1 MHAVGQEQDT
11 APAGDQPGGSAVP
24 TAPPPGPAVSWRRLL
39 GTGAAVGL
47 GCAAIALV
55 NPTDSGV
62 PICWSQ
68 SVLGVDCTLCG
79 GLRCVNSLVRGD
91 VGGAADHNVLLAA
104 ALPAIALLWIVQVAL
119 AARGRTLRTPTVP
132 RWLWVALGVLAVAF
146 TVTRNLDAGGFV
158 GWLAATRG

>member
-1 MHAVGQEQDT
+1 MRVHAVGENQDT
-11 APAGDQPGGSAVP
+11 DRSAGSGHVDPAPQPDAVVP
-24 TAPPPGPAVSWRRLL
+24 WRRLL

-104 ALPAIALLWIVQVAL
+104 ALPAIAVLWVVQVAL
-119 AARGRTLRTPTVP
+119 AARGRALRVPSIP
-132 RWLWVALGVLAVAF
+132 RWLWVGLGVIAVAF
-146 TVTRNLDAGGFV
+146 TVSRNLDADGFV